1 MKRACVAKINSMC
14 RVFLWKGDPEAH
26 NTARV
31 AWSTVVK
38 TKEEGGLGVKDLL
51 LWNKACC
58 LRLIWLIFFRPES
71 VWAAWFKEVILKG
84 SVSNYWTTKPSQSF
98 SWLTNKLLKLRD
110 VAYPLIH
117 LRIHNGKGCRFWVD
131 NWSPYGKLE
140 DYLEGGRSSLGIPQ
154 NTTLASLHHNGSWR
168 LPAARTERQVQV
180 LSFITTIMFSEESY
194 YYKWEIRGKTRK
206 KYSTGEVYQYL
217 KGIVEVVTWARAIWI
232 SRGIPRQSFHV
243 WLVALNRIPTR
254 DRLIGWGL
262 QFPLICLL
270 CNTTDES
277 RDHLYWGC
285 NFSYQLWSLVASR
298 CRINPLRSWESSLNQ
313 MKTLPPPNKTQSLT
327 LLGWQATIYWIW
339 NERNQHLHAN
349 RFRSVDSLFSSID
362 HQVRN
367 KIQSFRESHPTRCS
381 EMMQLWIR

>member
-1 MKRACVAKINSMC
+1 MGSLRTTWREGDQALVSHKTQLQPRYITMAHGAFQRREQSVKF
-14 RVFLWKGDPEAH
+14 RFFL
-26 NTARV
+26 
-31 AWSTVVK
+31 
-38 TKEEGGLGVKDLL
+38 
-51 LWNKACC
+51 
-58 LRLIWLIFFRPES
+58 
-71 VWAAWFKEVILKG
+71 
-84 SVSNYWTTKPSQSF
+84 
-98 SWLTNKLLKLRD
+98 
-110 VAYPLIH
+110 
-117 LRIHNGKGCRFWVD
+117 
-131 NWSPYGKLE
+131 
-140 DYLEGGRSSLGIPQ
+140 SS
-154 NTTLASLHHNGSWR
+154 
-168 LPAARTERQVQV
+168 
-180 LSFITTIMFSEESY
+180 
-194 YYKWEIRGKTRK
+194 
-206 KYSTGEVYQYL
+206 QYL
-217 KGIVEVVTWARAIWI
+217 RGIVEVVTWARAIWI
-232 SRGIPRQSFHV
+232 SRGIPRQSFHA

-313 MKTLPPPNKTQSLT
+313 MKTLPPPNKTRSLT

-381 EMMQLWIR
+381 EMMQLWIC

>member
-154 NTTLASLHHNGSWR
+154 NATLASLHHNGSWR

-180 LSFITTIMFSEESY
+180 LSFITTI
-194 YYKWEIRGKTRK
+194 I
-206 KYSTGEVYQYL
+206 
-217 KGIVEVVTWARAIWI
+217 
-232 SRGIPRQSFHV
+232 
-243 WLVALNRIPTR
+243 
-254 DRLIGWGL
+254 
-262 QFPLICLL
+262 
-270 CNTTDES
+270 
-277 RDHLYWGC
+277 
-285 NFSYQLWSLVASR
+285 
-298 CRINPLRSWESSLNQ
+298 WESSLNQ
-313 MKTLPPPNKTQSLT
+313 MKTLPPPNKTRSLT

-381 EMMQLWIR
+381 EMMQLWIC